1 MRIRRSI
8 RCLTAGILAAL
19 YLAGCAGKA
28 GSVSETVPETT
39 AAQTE
44 TAAKASEAEETTALQ
59 QETVQETSAA
69 GTGQTQAADGTDSD
83 VDRYEE
89 LLDHSGDE
97 GKLVVY
103 FLDLQVEGA
112 PEEVSGDSSILIS
125 PDGKVMLLD
134 AGHTD
139 SSDIVVKVL
148 KDMGI
153 EKIDYLVA
161 SHPHIDHI
169 GGVPAVMT
177 EFPVETAYRSYV
189 EYTTQTY
196 QNYVNVLKEKGTEVV
211 FLKTGDTFSF
221 GDQVQVEVLGPDEEI
236 VYPDGF
242 PDNSTQ
248 FLNNNSLLL
257 KFTYGGS
264 TALFGGDLYVS
275 QERDYID
282 QYGDALKADLAKA
295 NHHGKNTSN
304 LKKWIK
310 TVSPQVVVA
319 MGDVMGSMDVYN
331 NYVKEGAEFHL
342 TLYDGIVKVVLDDQG
357 GCEAVD
363 QHDSWMN

>member
-1 MRIRRSI
+1 MKIRKYVC
-8 RCLTAGILAAL
+8 CLTAGIAVAL

-28 GSVSETVPETT
+28 DSTPQTAAESTVAQTESTVKADGAETVPPTQKGAAQETT
-39 AAQTE
+39 DGKTDQAQTDG
-44 TAAKASEAEETTALQ
+44 AE
-59 QETVQETSAA
+59 
-69 GTGQTQAADGTDSD
+69 SD

-89 LLDHSGDE
+89 IIDFAKDE

-103 FLDLQVEGA
+103 FLDLKVEGA
-112 PEEVSGDSSILIS
+112 PEEVSGDSSLLIS

-139 SSDIVVKVL
+139 SADIVVKVL

-169 GGVPAVMT
+169 GGVPAVMET
-177 EFPVETAYRSYV
+177 FPVGISYRSYV
-189 EYTTQTY
+189 EYTTKTY
-196 QNYVNVLKEKGTEVV
+196 QNYVDALKDKGVEVV
-211 FLKTGDTFSF
+211 SLKTGDTFSF
-221 GDQVQVEVLGPDEEI
+221 GDMVQVEVLGPDEEI

-257 KFTYGGS
+257 KFTYGES
-264 TALFGGDLYVS
+264 AALFGGDLYVA

-282 QYGDALKADLAKA
+282 QYGDKLKADLAKA

-319 MGDVMGSMDVYN
+319 MGDVMGSMDVYD
-331 NYVKEGAEFHL
+331 NYVKQGAEFHL
-342 TLYDGIVKVVLDDQG
+342 TLYDGIVKVVLDYKG
-357 GCEAVD
+357 SCEATD